1 MASAMAIIGST
12 GVAPVLTALG
22 LSRATF
28 YRRRRAGRRCA
39 KVRPRPARALSE
51 PECGRVLAVLRS
63 PEFVDRPP
71 AEVHAA
77 LLGRG
82 EYLCSWRT
90 MYRLLAANQ
99 EVRERRN
106 QRRHPRYRKP
116 ELVATGPN
124 QVWSWDITKL
134 RTYEKWVYLYLYVL
148 LDLFSRYVVGWLL
161 SSTATAQLG
170 GRLVAESMA
179 KQEVMGEQLTVHM
192 DRGSQMT
199 AQSVSQLLGRLGVV
213 RSYSRPHVPDD
224 NPYSES
230 QFKTVKYHPD
240 FPGRFVGV
248 DHGLSFCRRF
258 FPWYNHEHAHS
269 GLGYLTPAIV
279 HAGRTE
285 EVLRAREEVML
296 AAWRAHPERF
306 VHGPPRLPRPP
317 REVWINKPPTRA
329 GEPVAVQAETEIV
342 AH

>member
-1 MASAMAIIGST
+1 MESAVAIIGST
-12 GVAPVLTALG
+12 GVTPVLSALG

-28 YRRRRAGRRCA
+28 YRRRQASRML
-39 KVRPRPARALSE
+39 KSRPRPARALSE
-51 PECGRVLAVLRS
+51 SERGRVLDVLRS
-63 PEFVDRPP
+63 SEFVDRRP

-90 MYRLLAANQ
+90 MYRILAENQ

-106 QRRHPRYRKP
+106 QRRHPRYQKP

-161 SSTATAQLG
+161 AGEATAQLG
-170 GRLVAESMA
+170 SRLIGESMA
-179 KQEVMGEQLTVHM
+179 RQGVTEEQLIVHM

-199 AQSVSQLLGRLGVV
+199 AHTFCQFLARLGVV

-240 FPGRFVGV
+240 FPGRFAGI
-248 DHGLSFCRRF
+248 DHGLGFCRGF

-269 GLGYLTPAIV
+269 ALGYLTPAIV
-279 HAGRTE
+279 HAGQAETE
-285 EVLRAREEVML
+285 LKAREEVML
-296 AAWRAHPERF
+296 SAWRAHPERF
-306 VHGPPRLPRPP
+306 VQGPPRLPRPP
-317 REVWINKPPTRA
+317 REVWINKPPVQA
-329 GEPVAVQAETEIV
+329 GEPILVPAGREVV